1 MPLISFQAIDFLKVL
16 NTSCAFKYEKYSDKY
31 CYVYVIFP
39 FSNLVSLLL
48 YAGLKLSL
56 LSSDSFDPTKVSIIQ

>member
-56 LSSDSFDPTKVSIIQ
+56 L